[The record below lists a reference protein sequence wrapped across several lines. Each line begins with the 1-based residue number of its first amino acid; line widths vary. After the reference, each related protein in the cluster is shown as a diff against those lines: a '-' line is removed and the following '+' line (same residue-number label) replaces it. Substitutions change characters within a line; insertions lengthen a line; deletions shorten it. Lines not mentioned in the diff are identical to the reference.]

1 MAKNLQEVGDTYHA
15 LLVEPK
21 DARSILGRSRFN
33 RGTKCK
39 SVKNAEITAAPW
51 IAEWWQQVPQ
61 ARTNPDAAL
70 ERIAKLMALKED
82 QQHYADYVD
91 VEHGIDKDLR
101 TVLRWYFS

>member
-1 MAKNLQEVGDTYHA
+1 MSEVFSGA
-15 LLVEPK
+15 Q
-21 DARSILGRSRFN
+21 RFN
-33 RGTKCK
+33 RRTKCK

-70 ERIAKLMALKED
+70 ERIAKLMELKED